1 MRADG
6 DLFIT
11 LVHGTWP
18 RNFWRDV
25 FLMPF
30 YGKWPTRS
38 FPKSLWFADGSE
50 FRNRLT
56 AELSKRGLSARIS
69 PFLWSGA
76 NSVRERDNAA
86 QELVEHIRAK
96 QSDYPGSIQVVI
108 AHSHGGNVA
117 VRALDQLGVT
127 GDEIFITTIATPF
140 VEILRAKLLPAET
153 RRIYGMLSVTTSFLI
168 PYYAKA
174 IKDAYFPA
182 LNQNVPFDVIVG
194 LVGAFTFFLFFQ
206 LRDRNTRKV
215 DELVGLTSL
224 SPSVRKHPLL
234 VLRAVDDEAALTLA
248 AATIGNRLSRLLE
261 KSFYKIW
268 VLLPFLLISLVVFIP
283 ALIASWPLDHFMASA
298 SAFMTRFLGFLQP
311 VSDFMTWAFKTLF
324 LQFLQPV
331 FSFEEFP
338 AFARGLVLAFF
349 AFLFLPGVFNSA
361 YGRELLPIFQGC
373 EINSQSAPD
382 SIDRQSEF
390 QSESTP
396 PNWGMV
402 VTLHQAEEARRGL
415 RHGLWSPPVCR
426 TNSGVAAIR
435 ACLQSDMKPITTH
448 QPLPRALLSE
458 SHRRPPYDSPK
469 GLNEVSNGSTGDL
482 ANPSGAGPLHPTNRT
497 SARSSRRSAAG
508 HEPKQEI

>member
-1 MRADG
+1 MRADV

-18 RNFWRDV
+18 RNVWRDV
-25 FLMPF
+25 FLTPF

-38 FPKSLWFADGSE
+38 FPRSLWFADGSE
-50 FRNRLT
+50 FRNRLC
-56 AELSKRGLSARIS
+56 AGLSKRGLSARIS

-76 NSVRERDNAA
+76 NSVRERDKAA
-86 QELVEHIRAK
+86 QELAEHIRAT
-96 QSDYPGSIQVVI
+96 QFDHPGSIQVVI

-117 VRALDQLGVT
+117 LRALDQPGVT

-140 VEILRAKLLPAET
+140 VEILPTKLSPAET
-153 RRIYGMLSVTTSFLI
+153 RRIDVMVSLTTSVLI
-168 PYYAKA
+168 PQYATE
-174 IKDAYFPA
+174 IKYTYFPT
-182 LNQNVPFDVIVG
+182 LNQNVLLFIVALVCGLPFM
-194 LVGAFTFFLFFQ
+194 LFFR
-206 LRDRNTRKV
+206 LRARNTRTV

-248 AATIGNRLSRLLE
+248 AATIGNRFSRLLE
-261 KSFYKIW
+261 RSSYKIS
-268 VLLPFLLISLVVFIP
+268 VLIRFFFISLVVFILV
-283 ALIASWPLDHFMASA
+283 LIAISFFWSLDHFMASA
-298 SAFMTRFLGFLQP
+298 SAFMTPFLGFLQP
-311 VSDFMTWAFKTLF
+311 VSDFMAWAFKTRF

-331 FSFEEFP
+331 FSFEGFP

-396 PNWGMV
+396 TNWGMV

-415 RHGLWSPPVCR
+415 RHGLYDHPQCAERIAGW
-426 TNSGVAAIR
+426 
-435 ACLQSDMKPITTH
+435 LQSE
-448 QPLPRALLSE
+448 LASRA
-458 SHRRPPYDSPK
+458 
-469 GLNEVSNGSTGDL
+469 T
-482 ANPSGAGPLHPTNRT
+482 
-497 SARSSRRSAAG
+497 
-508 HEPKQEI
+508 

>member
-18 RNFWRDV
+18 RNVWRDV
-25 FLMPF
+25 FLTPF

-38 FPKSLWFADGSE
+38 FPRSLWFADGSE
-50 FRNRLT
+50 FGNRLC
-56 AELSKRGLSARIS
+56 AGLSKRGLSARIS

-76 NSVRERDNAA
+76 NSVRERDKAA
-86 QELVEHIRAK
+86 QKLAEHIRAK
-96 QSDYPGSIQVVI
+96 QFDHPGSIQVVI

-117 VRALDQLGVT
+117 LRALDQPGVT

-140 VEILRAKLLPAET
+140 VEILPTKLSPAET
-153 RRIYGMLSVTTSFLI
+153 RRIDVMVSLTTSVLI
-168 PYYAKA
+168 PHYAIA
-174 IKDAYFPA
+174 INDAYFPT
-182 LNQNVPFDVIVG
+182 LNPNVLSFIVV
-194 LVGAFTFFLFFQ
+194 LVCVLFFMLFFR
-206 LRDRNTRKV
+206 LRARNTRTV

-248 AATIGNRLSRLLE
+248 AATIGNRFSRLLE
-261 KSFYKIW
+261 RSSYNIS
-268 VLLPFLLISLVVFIP
+268 VLIRFFFILLVVFILV
-283 ALIASWPLDHFMASA
+283 LIAISLFWSLDHFMASA

-311 VSDFMTWAFKTLF
+311 VSDFMAWAFKTRF

-331 FSFEEFP
+331 FSFEGFP

-396 PNWGMV
+396 TNWGMV

-415 RHGLWSPPVCR
+415 RHGLYDQPQCAERIAGW
-426 TNSGVAAIR
+426 
-435 ACLQSDMKPITTH
+435 LQSE
-448 QPLPRALLSE
+448 LASRA
-458 SHRRPPYDSPK
+458 
-469 GLNEVSNGSTGDL
+469 T
-482 ANPSGAGPLHPTNRT
+482 
-497 SARSSRRSAAG
+497 
-508 HEPKQEI
+508 

>member
-1 MRADG
+1 MRADV

-18 RNFWRDV
+18 RNVWRDV
-25 FLMPF
+25 FLTPF

-38 FPKSLWFADGSE
+38 FPRSLWFADGSE
-50 FRNRLT
+50 FRNRLC
-56 AELSKRGLSARIS
+56 AGLSKRGLSARIS

-76 NSVRERDNAA
+76 NSVRERDKAA
-86 QELVEHIRAK
+86 QELAEHIRAK
-96 QSDYPGSIQVVI
+96 QFDHPGSIQVVI

-117 VRALDQLGVT
+117 LRALDQPGVT

-140 VEILRAKLLPAET
+140 VEILPTKLSPAET
-153 RRIYGMLSVTTSFLI
+153 RRIDVMVSLTTSVLI
-168 PYYAKA
+168 PHYAIA
-174 IKDAYFPA
+174 INDAYFPTLNPNVLSFIVA
-182 LNQNVPFDVIVG
+182 LVCVLPFM
-194 LVGAFTFFLFFQ
+194 LLFR
-206 LRDRNTRKV
+206 LRARNTRTV

-248 AATIGNRLSRLLE
+248 AATIGNRFSRLLE
-261 KSFYKIW
+261 RSSYKIS
-268 VLLPFLLISLVVFIP
+268 VLIRFFFIPLVVFILV
-283 ALIASWPLDHFMASA
+283 LIAISLFWSLDHFMASA

-311 VSDFMTWAFKTLF
+311 VSDFMAWAFKTRF

-331 FSFEEFP
+331 FSVEGFP

-349 AFLFLPGVFNSA
+349 AFLFLRGVFNSA

-396 PNWGMV
+396 TNWGMV

-415 RHGLWSPPVCR
+415 RHGLYDHPQCAERIAGW
-426 TNSGVAAIR
+426 
-435 ACLQSDMKPITTH
+435 LQSE
-448 QPLPRALLSE
+448 LASRA
-458 SHRRPPYDSPK
+458 
-469 GLNEVSNGSTGDL
+469 T
-482 ANPSGAGPLHPTNRT
+482 
-497 SARSSRRSAAG
+497 
-508 HEPKQEI
+508 